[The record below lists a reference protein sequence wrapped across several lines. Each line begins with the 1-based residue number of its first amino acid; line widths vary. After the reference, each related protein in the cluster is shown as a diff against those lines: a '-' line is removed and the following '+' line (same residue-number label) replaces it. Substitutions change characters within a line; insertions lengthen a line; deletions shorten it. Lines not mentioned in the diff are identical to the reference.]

1 LILMSIEVKQLVV
14 KADLR
19 SASEPMEPEVSPVID
34 MEAFREGILEDCRRM
49 LEQLL
54 EQQRER

>member
-1 LILMSIEVKQLVV
+1 MSIEVKQLVV

-19 SASEPMEPEVSPVID
+19 GTSESMESETNPAID
-34 MEAFREGILEDCRRM
+34 IETLREGILEDCRRM

>member
-1 LILMSIEVKQLVV
+1 MSIEVKQLVV

-19 SASEPMEPEVSPVID
+19 SKSELMESEANPIVD
-34 MEAFREGILEDCRRM
+34 MEAFREAILEDCRRM

-54 EQQRER
+54 EQQRGR